1 MEIEPVLQSLIDE
14 YFSTSDYKIVETI
27 FRGEKGTKV
36 LEIFVDNRTGINID
50 EITRINKDLSALIDE
65 KYVIND
71 ISNLVVSSPGAERPL
86 RYLWQL
92 EKHTGR
98 TLEIELNDTEHAEG
112 KLLEISENNEDGRIK
127 IEIPFKEKGKKLSYT
142 EREINFK
149 DIKEIKVKISF
160 SKK

>member
-1 MEIEPVLQSLIDE
+1 MEIEPGLQSIIDE

-36 LEIFVDNRTGINID
+36 LEIFVDNRIGINID
-50 EITRINKDLSALIDE
+50 EITRINKDLSSLIDE

-86 RYLWQL
+86 RFLWQL
-92 EKHTGR
+92 EKHAGR
-98 TLEIELNDTEHAEG
+98 TLEIELNDSEHIEG
-112 KLLEISENNEDGRIK
+112 KLLGISENSGDGRIK
-127 IEIPFKEKGKKLSYT
+127 LEIPVKEKGKKLSHT

-149 DIKEIKVKISF
+149 DVKEVKVKISF